1 VAALKTSTI
10 AFLLMKPILFI
21 PLAKA
26 LTISR
31 ASDATAIDDRR
42 ADGGGSGVR
51 APEGHYVEE
60 KVHDDGGEMQRSG
73 RLSAMAALAYQP

>member
-1 VAALKTSTI
+1 
-10 AFLLMKPILFI
+10 MKPKLFI

-26 LTISR
+26 QTISR

-60 KVHDDGGEMQRSG
+60 KVNDNGGEMQRSG
-73 RLSAMAALAYQP
+73 RLSAMTALAYQP